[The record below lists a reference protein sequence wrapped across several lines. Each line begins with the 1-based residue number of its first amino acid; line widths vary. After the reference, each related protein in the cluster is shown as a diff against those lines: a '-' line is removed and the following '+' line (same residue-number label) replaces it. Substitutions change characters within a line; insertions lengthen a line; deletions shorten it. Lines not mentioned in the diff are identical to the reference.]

1 MSTEML
7 AFLMGAKD
15 WSKPIE
21 DACIRWGIVS
31 GPDKARFIAQ
41 LHVETGGFKYFA
53 ELTNYSPQG
62 LLNVFGPT
70 PRNPDGR
77 NGLKTLQ
84 QAQQLVAAGPRAVFN
99 HVYGGKWGREN
110 LGNTQP
116 DDGWD
121 FRGRGPI
128 QTTGRENYLKA
139 SIGMY
144 GDDRLIDEPDALL
157 VPSEGASAA
166 AYYWHSRRCNGI
178 EDIREVTR
186 KINPGLMHLD
196 RRIAQTQRAYDIL
209 DHMLQAGR

>member
-1 MSTEML
+1 MMSTEML
-7 AFLMGAKD
+7 AFLMGAGK

-21 DACIRWGIVS
+21 DACIRWGIVQ
-31 GPDKARFIAQ
+31 GRDKARFIAQ

-53 ELTNYSPQG
+53 ELTNYSAQG
-62 LLNVFGPT
+62 LLKTFP
-70 PRNPDGR
+70 GR
-77 NGLKTLQ
+77 NGLHTLQ
-84 QAQQLVAAGPRAVFN
+84 QAEQLVAAGPRAVFN
-99 HVYGGKWGREN
+99 HVYGGAWGREN

-128 QTTGRENYLKA
+128 QTTGRYNYRMA

-144 GDDRLIDEPDALL
+144 GDGRLITEPDILL
-157 VPSEGASAA
+157 VPSEGASSAG
-166 AYYWHSRRCNGI
+166 YYWYARRCNGI

-196 RRIAQTQRAYDIL
+196 RRIAQTERAYDIL
-209 DHMLQAGR
+209 DHMVQAGRGV